1 MSPLYSGCLK
11 PPSPSK
17 QPAQSPGRPPAA
29 QTHSSCHLKGTHQK
43 AFFQRNPSRRPRL
56 KQQRQKLL
64 QLARGL
70 RRLSGGLRLT
80 AVFPGEPISSASR
93 TGFYQ
98 GQLCVQLRQGF
109 EAWPNTAQTNYLR
122 IEALLCS
129 SARCSTPGQCWRAPG
144 AGLQM
149 QTE

>member
-1 MSPLYSGCLK
+1 MFKTTQPL
-11 PPSPSK
+11 
-17 QPAQSPGRPPAA
+17 
-29 QTHSSCHLKGTHQK
+29 QTARSVSRQATCSSNTQLLPLERNTPKSL
-43 AFFQRNPSRRPRL
+43 FQRNPSRRPRL

-98 GQLCVQLRQGF
+98 GQLCGQLRQGF